1 MFSLTDLCLNRITE
15 DPARCLRRGE
25 ETQPALLRP
34 ASDTFLRCEPQSIH
48 RDRWAAVESS
58 TSAAR
63 RRPRPE
69 ARPQLLATLAAR
81 GALVDGVLPPKFFDS
96 LRVDTLSLAACRA
109 RAPFLMLAQAQSKT
123 SETLS
128 CLDLGSCL
136 QLDDSALAII
146 VDACASSLK
155 RLNVRDCR
163 KLTDQAFTSLQSARA
178 LEDVD
183 VGGNFNMTIKGASS
197 YVSASSKRKSTNDER
212 CLSGIAV
219 GGLGCD
225 DAFLAILAKKVP
237 SLRVLGGAYG
247 HFSSSG
253 FVSLC
258 TSLQF
263 LSDVRVQWSEFF
275 DDACLDALCGVAPI
289 KCLDCLGTAV
299 TVDGLSRF
307 LSLKVHDDALGPQPA
322 RLLEWVNARYTA
334 GPRERLEKLPEVW
347 QFAAVEVVV

>member
-34 ASDTFLRCEPQSIH
+34 ASDTFLRCEAQSIP

-81 GALVDGVLPPKFFDS
+81 GALVDGVLPPKFFEG

-109 RAPFLMLAQAQSKT
+109 RAPFLMLAQAQAKT

-136 QLDDSALAII
+136 QLDDAALAII
-146 VDACASSLK
+146 VDACAATLK

-163 KLTDQAFTSLQSARA
+163 KLTD
-178 LEDVD
+178 
-183 VGGNFNMTIKGASS
+183 
-197 YVSASSKRKSTNDER
+197 
-212 CLSGIAV
+212 
-219 GGLGCD
+219 
-225 DAFLAILAKKVP
+225 
-237 SLRVLGGAYG
+237 
-247 HFSSSG
+247 
-253 FVSLC
+253 
-258 TSLQF
+258 
-263 LSDVRVQWSEFF
+263 
-275 DDACLDALCGVAPI
+275 
-289 KCLDCLGTAV
+289 
-299 TVDGLSRF
+299 
-307 LSLKVHDDALGPQPA
+307 LSLIHI
-322 RLLEWVNARYTA
+322 
-334 GPRERLEKLPEVW
+334 
-347 QFAAVEVVV
+347 